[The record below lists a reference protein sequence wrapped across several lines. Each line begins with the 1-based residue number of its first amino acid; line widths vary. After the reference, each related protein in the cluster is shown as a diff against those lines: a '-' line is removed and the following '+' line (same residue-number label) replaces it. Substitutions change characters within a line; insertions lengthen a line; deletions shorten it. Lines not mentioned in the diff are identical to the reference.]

1 MSYKYNILITGGA
14 GYIGS
19 SVADYLVKKSFNVT
33 VVDKLEYKNF
43 PFNHLL
49 KYKNFKS
56 CWNLLLISVDLQT
69 NLISRTPSLLRM

>member
-49 KYKNFKS
+49 KYKNFKF
-56 CWNLLLISVDLQT
+56 IFE
-69 NLISRTPSLLRM
+69 IF